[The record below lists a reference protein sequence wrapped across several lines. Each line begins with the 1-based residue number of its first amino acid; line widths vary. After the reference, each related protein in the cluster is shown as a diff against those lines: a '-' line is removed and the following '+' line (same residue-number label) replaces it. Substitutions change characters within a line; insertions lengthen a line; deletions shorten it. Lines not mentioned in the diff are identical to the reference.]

1 MKAKRL
7 PLQFRSL
14 FNVSFAT
21 LFAGLIV
28 ILPASHAVA
37 ETKEEQEALEKV
49 AVAFAS
55 MVWLPRLD
63 AACALYKKGLIDES
77 QLPEAYRVLYK
88 SMAVDKPTSDR
99 DKTFPKLME
108 LIEAGPK
115 AMAEYMDAENPNA
128 FENGYFADCPL
139 PGKAL
144 GY

>member
-1 MKAKRL
+1 MSTKWF
-7 PLQFRSL
+7 PLHFRSIL
-14 FNVSFAT
+14 NVIYAT
-21 LFAGLIV
+21 VYVGLIAIV
-28 ILPASHAVA
+28 STPHAIA

-88 SMAVDKPTSDR
+88 SMAVDKLTSDEDR
-99 DKTFPKLME
+99 TFPKLME
-108 LIEAGPK
+108 LIEAGPQ
-115 AMAEYMDAENPNA
+115 AMAEYMDADNPNA